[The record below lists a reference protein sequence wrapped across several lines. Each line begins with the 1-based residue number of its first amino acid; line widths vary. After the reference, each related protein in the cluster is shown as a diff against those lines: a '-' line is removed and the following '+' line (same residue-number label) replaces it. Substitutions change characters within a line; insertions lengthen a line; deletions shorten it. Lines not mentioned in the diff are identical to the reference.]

1 MGMSLPARPHSVL
14 LGYNSWCHQGKQ
26 GSQEEMPFQRGGW
39 SSVADTFSSGTANY
53 PSLEKTMMLGKIEG
67 GRRQRMRWLDGITD
81 STDMSLSKF
90 RELVTDR
97 ETWCAAVH
105 EVVKSRTWMSDW
117 TELKLPIGGPI
128 QQVLEKQIW
137 SLERGIQTQVLESP
151 TERGELKEQD
161 GEDVVQH
168 YCFHCIW
175 KLVSFLCVSAPGFL
189 PKRFKETLNQN
200 LFPPAKKGRFEI
212 LLLSEEY
219 IPFCFE
225 KLITCL

>member
-1 MGMSLPARPHSVL
+1 MYNSFHAVL
-14 LGYNSWCHQGKQ
+14 LQLLSK
-26 GSQEEMPFQRGGW
+26 
-39 SSVADTFSSGTANY
+39 
-53 PSLEKTMMLGKIEG
+53 SLRAELLGDRVNMI
-67 GRRQRMRWLDGITD
+67 WATV
-81 STDMSLSKF
+81 SSLSCF
-90 RELVTDR
+90 CWL
-97 ETWCAAVH
+97 H

>member
-1 MGMSLPARPHSVL
+1 MGMSLPARPHSIL
-14 LGYNSWCHQGKQ
+14 LGYDSWCHQGKQ
-26 GSQEEMPFQRGGW
+26 GSQEEMPFQRG
-39 SSVADTFSSGTANY
+39 ADTFSSGTVNY

-81 STDMSLSKF
+81 SMDMSLSKF

-105 EVVKSRTWMSDW
+105 EVVKSRTRMSDW
-117 TELKLPIGGPI
+117 TELKLTIGGPI

-137 SLERGIQTQVLESP
+137 SLDRGIQTQVLESP

-168 YCFHCIW
+168 YCFHSIW
-175 KLVSFLCVSAPGFL
+175 KLASFLCVNAPGFL

-212 LLLSEEY
+212 LLLSKEY
-219 IPFCFE
+219 TPFCFE